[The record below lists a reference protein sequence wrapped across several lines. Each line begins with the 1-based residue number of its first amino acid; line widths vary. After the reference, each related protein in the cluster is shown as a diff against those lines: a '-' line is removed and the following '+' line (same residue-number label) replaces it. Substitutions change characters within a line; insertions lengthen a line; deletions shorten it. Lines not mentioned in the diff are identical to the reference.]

1 MVINTV
7 TLHILNPREIGGFS
21 FLLSHDNIYEMV
33 TELIKLI
40 NMSLKELTNF
50 MIMNKTTSSIISF
63 LLIGLVVFGGR
74 RLGLGLLERVIAV
87 IIVLGL
93 FELIK
98 SKLKK

>member
-1 MVINTV
+1 VNSATGQKV
-7 TLHILNPREIGGFS
+7 PKLV
-21 FLLSHDNIYEMV
+21 NI
-33 TELIKLI
+33 
-40 NMSLKELTNF
+40 

>member
-1 MVINTV
+1 M
-7 TLHILNPREIGGFS
+7 R
-21 FLLSHDNIYEMV
+21 
-33 TELIKLI
+33 
-40 NMSLKELTNF
+40 LKELINF

>member
-1 MVINTV
+1 MDMAYIFDIDV
-7 TLHILNPREIGGFS
+7 
-21 FLLSHDNIYEMV
+21 NIF
-33 TELIKLI
+33 KL
-40 NMSLKELTNF
+40 
-50 MIMNKTTSSIISF
+50 IMNKTTSSIISF

-74 RLGLGLLERVIAV
+74 KLGLGLLERVIAV